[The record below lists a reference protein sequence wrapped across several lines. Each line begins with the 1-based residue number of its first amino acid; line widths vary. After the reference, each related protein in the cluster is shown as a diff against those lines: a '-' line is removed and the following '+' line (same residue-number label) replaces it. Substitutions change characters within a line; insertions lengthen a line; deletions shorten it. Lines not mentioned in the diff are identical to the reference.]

1 MSALE
6 QANSKLT
13 ELLEAARKGM
23 IIPIRLPAQLEE
35 IAALFE
41 AAQEEQAQAKQA
53 SAPSASAEEDAYF
66 VGHAIHELRTPMTS
80 IRGYVDMLGAMGQL
94 NDMQKQFLDVV
105 KVNAKRME
113 SLLTDVSLMNKL
125 RKGTLKVAAK
135 MDMFK
140 NIAMKVEK
148 DMTPVATELKRQLV
162 LEIPQGLPLLNT
174 DGDHLSVALCKL
186 VENSLRY
193 SPAETGIVTLRGE
206 ADGNTLVI
214 HLQDNG
220 IGISPEDQ
228 AKLGTPYFRSDNDA
242 VREYKGSGLGIP
254 IAFGLIQAIGGSV
267 QLSSQ
272 VGEGTHITIRLKG
285 MT

>member
-35 IAALFE
+35 IATLFE